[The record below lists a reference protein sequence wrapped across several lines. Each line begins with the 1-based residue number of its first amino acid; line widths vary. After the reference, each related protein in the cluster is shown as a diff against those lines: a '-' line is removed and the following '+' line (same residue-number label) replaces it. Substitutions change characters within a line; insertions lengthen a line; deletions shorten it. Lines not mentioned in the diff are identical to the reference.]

1 VPPTASE
8 ASPSAKSGEPDSA
21 SREDAEIERIMVVME
36 KVWRRLVE
44 MMMNIQR
51 DLQKKG

>member
-1 VPPTASE
+1 VPPAAS
-8 ASPSAKSGEPDSA
+8 APPQAGETDHA
-21 SREDAEIERIMVVME
+21 SRDDAEIERITTIME
-36 KVWRRLVE
+36 RVWRRLVE